1 MSTPQV
7 QTVVVPLDGSERAE
21 QALGP
26 AVQLAERMDADL
38 VLMSTK
44 WEGTGVAAV
53 RRYLDVHIAFLER
66 DARPLVVLDRE
77 APEAILLAAREPG
90 ALVCMTT
97 HGRGG
102 LATAVLGSVAEAV
115 VRGSHGPV
123 VLMGPRMR
131 SDWVLSTSPTM
142 VAGFDGSASGCA
154 GVRAAGDLAAA
165 LSARVRM
172 IEITR
177 LPDVVQAARFPG
189 AHFDALEEAVSELR
203 VTGVEAEYEVLDG
216 VDVADTL
223 LSEASRTDAAM
234 LALGTHGRQGV
245 ARAVFGSVTTRVVRH
260 ATVPVLVACPQHAS

>member
-1 MSTPQV
+1 M
-7 QTVVVPLDGSERAE
+7 VVPLDGSERAE

-38 VLMSTK
+38 VLMTTPWEST
-44 WEGTGVAAV
+44 GLAAV

-115 VRGSHGPV
+115 VRGSNGPV
-123 VLMGPRMR
+123 VLIGPRTR
-131 SDWVLSTSPTM
+131 SDWVLPASPTLL
-142 VAGFDGSASGCA
+142 AGFDGSPLGCA

-165 LSARVRM
+165 LSARVRVV
-172 IEITR
+172 EIAR
-177 LPDVVQAARFPG
+177 LPDVVQVARG
-189 AHFDALEEAVSELR
+189 GHVDALEEAVSELR

-216 VDVADTL
+216 VGVADTL
-223 LSEASRTDAAM
+223 LAEAARTDAAM
-234 LALGTHGRQGV
+234 LALGTHGRLSV

-260 ATVPVLVACPQHAS
+260 ATVPVLVACPQRAS